1 MSETNEKTLKELNSD
16 FNDFDQFVRNLVG
29 KQVEDGDDRL
39 SDEKIIE
46 EIKAKWYDLFD
57 DSLEDETANGL
68 LNHYRDMGTKKQ
80 SGGKYK
86 NMKRTKRS
94 LKVKKQK
101 GGMAP
106 IGATMGPGFPSMLTY
121 GSFPSDITTTASMS
135 KALDIIGGNP
145 GLSSS
150 CGKEAGLWP
159 IPSPSMGSNK
169 VGGGRQTKK
178 NRSKKELKADLKSKR
193 SDQTGGGLLDALRP
207 LSTNPPG
214 ILQQAYTTV
223 AGVAQP
229 PSGDPIDQSW
239 KYSSAS
245 GSLLNPSITKIG
257 SDINQL
263 ASPAPWG
270 KS

>member
-1 MSETNEKTLKELNSD
+1 MSDSKTLKELNSD
-16 FNDFDQFVRNLVG
+16 FNDFDEFVRDHVS
-29 KQVEDGDDRL
+29 KQTDDK
-39 SDEKIIE
+39 DIIE
-46 EIKAKWYDLFD
+46 AMKAKWFDLFD
-57 DSLEDETANGL
+57 DSLEDETAQGL
-68 LNHYRDMGTKKQ
+68 LGHYREMGKKQ

-94 LKVKKQK
+94 LKVRKQK

-106 IGATMGPGFPSMLTY
+106 IGATMGPGFPLMQTY
-121 GSFPSDITTTASMS
+121 GSFPSDITSTPSMA

-145 GLSSS
+145 GMSSS
-150 CGKEAGLWP
+150 CGKEESLWP
-159 IPSPSMGSNK
+159 TPGPSMGSDK
-169 VGGGRQTKK
+169 VGGGRRTKK
-178 NRSKKELKADLKSKR
+178 NRSKKLSNR

-229 PSGDPIDQSW
+229 PSADPIDQAW

-263 ASPAPWG
+263 ATPAPWG